1 MDRNTLEISGSL
13 LNSSSGNVSRDMG
26 GLSRDQVTPPS
37 PVTMMWNQHAVPSVD
52 ILLALVCIVLTL
64 VSTCGNAVSIR
75 AIINLKSS
83 RFADKNN
90 LGSITLVIFLNLAVC
105 DFLQT
110 LLSAP
115 FTALMLFSGRVPGI
129 SPRTELVL
137 CNVAGVSYFIMSRAS
152 ISIVAIL
159 SLVRC
164 YVILRPMNHHNVV
177 NWRNVYI
184 ALTVV
189 WLTAIFLSL
198 IPFMAGGTY
207 KYWRIYPMCEWDKLE
222 VMFPWTTTVTLGLV
236 VLLVYV
242 TPFLLPGFVVVFS
255 SLTTVAALLYAR
267 QRKKIVTRKKDY
279 DCVITDKG
287 QGSIS
292 RKQLSASITTLV
304 VVFTFTICYGL
315 WWFNSITYLMWKAGI
330 FATKENSMIF
340 TAMYGETG
348 YVYIA
353 TMGGVLMIYLNSA
366 LNPIIYY
373 CRIFSKNSQDYKT
386 SSSGPKVMG
395 HQSSS
400 SIEFSNR
407 NSIINVSSNGVVKR
421 ESDTEKILDTLEE
434 RDETPTT
441 SDSMA

>member
-1 MDRNTLEISGSL
+1 MEKSTLEISGQAV
-13 LNSSSGNVSRDMG
+13 LNSSSVNMG
-26 GLSRDQVTPPS
+26 QYLDQVTERPP
-37 PVTMMWNQHAVPSVD
+37 PVTMMWNQHAIPSVD

-75 AIINLKSS
+75 AIINLKS
-83 RFADKNN
+83 RFNSDRNN
-90 LGSITLVIFLNLAVC
+90 LGSLTLVIFLNLAVC

-115 FTALMLFSGRVPGI
+115 FTALMLFSGRVQPGI
-129 SPRTELVL
+129 SPTTELIL

-164 YVILRPMNHHNVV
+164 YVILRPMNHHSVV
-177 NWRNVYI
+177 NWRNVYVS
-184 ALTVV
+184 LTVV

-222 VMFPWTTTVTLGLV
+222 RMFPWTNTITLSLA

-242 TPFLLPGFVVVFS
+242 TPFLLPGFVVIFS
-255 SLTTVAALLYAR
+255 SLTTVGALLYAR
-267 QRKKIVTRKKDY
+267 QKKKIVTRKKDY
-279 DCVITDKG
+279 DSVITDKG

-304 VVFTFTICYGL
+304 VVLTFAVCYGL
-315 WWFNSITYLMWKAGI
+315 WWFNSIVYLMWKAG
-330 FATKENSMIF
+330 FFPVEKDSMIF
-340 TAMYGETG
+340 TVMYGHTG

-386 SSSGPKVMG
+386 SSSGPKVNMG

-407 NSIINVSSNGVVKR
+407 NSIVNLCNTIPKR